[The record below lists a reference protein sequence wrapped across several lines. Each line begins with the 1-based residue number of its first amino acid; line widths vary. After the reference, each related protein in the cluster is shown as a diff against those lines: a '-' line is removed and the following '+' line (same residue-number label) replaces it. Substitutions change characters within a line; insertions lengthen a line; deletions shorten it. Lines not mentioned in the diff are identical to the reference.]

1 MIRRPVLCAVLLCLL
16 SFPSAR
22 ADELLLK
29 NGRVVE
35 GHIIEETTEH
45 YVVRTRFGKKR
56 IKRSDVAQVT
66 RGPTRR
72 EVFEKRFEEA
82 ASADAFVELAAWAE
96 GQELKKEARRALL
109 EAVRLDPVHEA
120 AQTRLGRV
128 LHEGRWVT
136 PAEKE
141 RLLRDKE
148 AAAMEAA
155 GLVRREG
162 RWVTREEAEA
172 LEAGLVLHEGRWVT
186 PEVRGRALGL
196 VERDGKWIEPPRALA
211 RDHAD
216 EVVRAVGQA
225 KGAVPLERV
234 ETRHFLVLGPYDR
247 QTLVDVAALLE
258 NARDWIGKRLGPGQE
273 SVDLVCLFERDGP
286 YGVTV
291 DLLEGRTPWVGKA
304 WAASARQSHG
314 AWIFDPVGQ
323 AAVVRRGRPEA
334 DAIGEA
340 VHLAGHIQVARRGYK
355 GVVLPA
361 WYAEAWAAL
370 CEAAVTGRNA
380 VFCKAPGRY
389 ASHHDDRGLFEA
401 GDWRQSLRKVVDG
414 PGWLPL
420 TRLLLAD
427 YRDLTRT
434 AIAEAMAFVEF
445 AEVQGAVKTLHEA
458 VRRCYP
464 GPDPGVGGSRRRA
477 ANEQMLRDAMGAGLV
492 TVEGKWREWL
502 LRPPAE
508 GEQE

>member
-172 LEAGLVLHEGRWVT
+172 LEARTAAFEIADAVAE
-186 PEVRGRALGL
+186 
-196 VERDGKWIEPPRALA
+196 LA
-211 RDHAD
+211 D
-216 EVVRAVGQA
+216 
-225 KGAVPLERV
+225 AVP
-234 ETRHFLVLGPYDR
+234 
-247 QTLVDVAALLE
+247 ALL
-258 NARDWIGKRLGPGQE
+258 A
-273 SVDLVCLFERDGP
+273 
-286 YGVTV
+286 
-291 DLLEGRTPWVGKA
+291 
-304 WAASARQSHG
+304 
-314 AWIFDPVGQ
+314 
-323 AAVVRRGRPEA
+323 
-334 DAIGEA
+334 
-340 VHLAGHIQVARRGYK
+340 
-355 GVVLPA
+355 
-361 WYAEAWAAL
+361 
-370 CEAAVTGRNA
+370 
-380 VFCKAPGRY
+380 
-389 ASHHDDRGLFEA
+389 
-401 GDWRQSLRKVVDG
+401 
-414 PGWLPL
+414 
-420 TRLLLAD
+420 
-427 YRDLTRT
+427 
-434 AIAEAMAFVEF
+434 
-445 AEVQGAVKTLHEA
+445 
-458 VRRCYP
+458 
-464 GPDPGVGGSRRRA
+464 
-477 ANEQMLRDAMGAGLV
+477 
-492 TVEGKWREWL
+492 
-502 LRPPAE
+502 
-508 GEQE
+508 